1 MRSRPWSRMGDVVA
15 CTAVAF
21 WLLPVAWIAL
31 TSIKPTTEIN
41 SVQPVFWGFTPT
53 LEHYSELFQRFEFS
67 RIMLNS
73 FLIVPA
79 ATLIVIVLAVFCA
92 YALARLPVKGAD
104 QIALFILSF
113 RFMPGMLV
121 VLPYY
126 LMFQGVGLL
135 DTHLGM
141 ILVYVAFGLPFA
153 VWLLRGFLLDIPRDL
168 EEAALLDGLGRF
180 EIIWKIILPL
190 TRPGIAVATIF
201 TFVFTWNEYLF
212 AFALTFDRAVTLPVQ
227 LSKMID
233 AYSVLWGPLSA
244 AVILQLLPMIAVVFF
259 IQKHMVRGLALGAVK

>member
-1 MRSRPWSRMGDVVA
+1 MQSRVWRRFGDFVA
-15 CTAVAF
+15 CTVVAF

-41 SVQPVFWGFTPT
+41 SVRPVFWGFAPT
-53 LEHYSELFQRFEFS
+53 SEHYGELFKRFEFS
-67 RIMLNS
+67 RIMLND

-79 ATLIVIVLAVFCA
+79 ATLIVIVLSIFCA
-92 YALARLPVKGAD
+92 YALSRLSLKGAD
-104 QIALFILSF
+104 KIALFILSF

-126 LMFQGVGLL
+126 LMFQGIGLL

-168 EEAALLDGLGRF
+168 EEAALLDGLGHF
-180 EIIWKIILPL
+180 EIMWRIILPL
-190 TRPGIAVATIF
+190 ARPGIAVATIF

-212 AFALTFDRAVTLPVQ
+212 AFALTFDHAVTQPVQ

-244 AVILQLLPMIAVVFF
+244 TVILQLLPMIAVVFL

>member
-1 MRSRPWSRMGDVVA
+1 VDRADLNQADNGNQLRA
-15 CTAVAF
+15 A
-21 WLLPVAWIAL
+21 
-31 TSIKPTTEIN
+31 SILGLYP
-41 SVQPVFWGFTPT
+41 GFTPT
-53 LEHYSELFQRFEFS
+53 SEHYGELFQRFEFS

-79 ATLIVIVLAVFCA
+79 ATAIVIVLAVFCA
-92 YALARLPVKGAD
+92 YALARLPLKGAD
-104 QIALFILSF
+104 QIALFILSI

-135 DTHLGM
+135 DSHLGM
-141 ILVYVAFGLPFA
+141 ILVYVALGLPFA

-190 TRPGIAVATIF
+190 ARPGIAVATIF

-212 AFALTFDRAVTLPVQ
+212 AFALTFDHAVTLPVQ

>member
-1 MRSRPWSRMGDVVA
+1 VKLCFWKRFGDVLA
-15 CTAVAF
+15 CAAVAF

-31 TSIKPTTEIN
+31 TSIKPTAEIN
-41 SVQPVFWGFTPT
+41 SVKPVFWGFTPT
-53 LEHYSELFQRFEFS
+53 MEHYGELFNRFEFS
-67 RIMLNS
+67 RILLNNL
-73 FLIVPA
+73 LIVPA
-79 ATLIVIVLAVFCA
+79 ATIIVMVLAIGSA
-92 YALARLPVKGAD
+92 YALARLPLKGAD
-104 QIALFILSF
+104 QISLFILSF

-126 LMFQGVGLL
+126 LMFQQVGLL
-135 DTHLGM
+135 DTHVGM

-153 VWLLRGFLLDIPRDL
+153 VWLLRGFLRDIPHDL

-180 EIIWKIILPL
+180 EIMWKIILPL
-190 TRPGIAVATIF
+190 ARPGIAVATIF

-212 AFALTFDRAVTLPVQ
+212 AFALTFDHAVTLPVQ

-244 AVILQLLPMIAVVFF
+244 AVILQLLPMVSVVFF